1 MARFAEEEEEDAAAA
16 AEDDEEWDGLAADIC
31 MREERLFLDETR
43 RNHGGR
49 RDHSMGCLLCCAPCE
64 PIFFKAEANGERAAR
79 KSSVKMKRRKQRSIQ
94 DAKRGGGAAVA
105 TA

>member
-79 KSSVKMKRRKQRSIQ
+79 KSSVNEAPEAAINSRRGSAR
-94 DAKRGGGAAVA
+94 GAAVA